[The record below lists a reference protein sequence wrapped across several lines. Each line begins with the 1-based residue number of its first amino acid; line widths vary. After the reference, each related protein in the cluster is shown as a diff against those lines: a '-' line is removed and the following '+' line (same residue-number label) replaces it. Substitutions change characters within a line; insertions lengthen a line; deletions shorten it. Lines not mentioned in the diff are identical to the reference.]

1 MTTLNREDMT
11 HQFSL
16 NCFAQVAPVFKPKYG
31 KGITMTTL
39 NQRPKQHEMTW
50 GAEGDLGGY
59 TFTPEE
65 LQQATAQYHVEQD
78 MEAMATRIDQLEAEN
93 ATLQQ
98 SLTDH
103 KNWLRIANDQWSKA
117 DENLT
122 NYMVKVALTP

>member
-16 NCFAQVAPVFKPKYG
+16 NCFAQRAPLFKAKE
-31 KGITMTTL
+31 TL
-39 NQRPKQHEMTW
+39 RTINHDIEH
-50 GAEGDLGGY
+50 ALAGY
-59 TFTPEE
+59 
-65 LQQATAQYHVEQD
+65 HIEQD
-78 MEAMATRIDQLEAEN
+78 MEAMAARIDQLLEEN
-93 ATLQQ
+93 AKLT
-98 SLTDH
+98 SLLEHH